1 MNELMFVRVLCGGS
15 GADALEASCS
25 IIQRRCLILFSAP
38 IYWKDFFIIIY
49 NDFNVQ
55 TRTTRFIF

>member
-1 MNELMFVRVLCGGS
+1 MNGLMFVRILCGGS
-15 GADALEASCS
+15 GADALKASRS
-25 IIQRRCLILFSAP
+25 IIQWRCLILFSVP
-38 IYWKDFFIIIY
+38 IYWKGFFIIIY